1 MNMYN
6 YSYSGRYMS
15 SASGIYQAGTK
26 DCAEKRITMNNQ
38 EMMELTTVDKS
49 VLKNSLK
56 SVQDQAPLTR
66 IYISNMMLRGVF
78 VIAMVMVFLQDLQ
91 KYLMYVVMRMF
102 MVERYLS
109 MDSYIFR
116 DIMSRILLKA
126 LQEIDSVLK
135 KQLTFFYLVIFLQR
149 NSLTVS
155 LEYLLIYRNFQVHL
169 SEM

>member
-1 MNMYN
+1 MIKVN
-6 YSYSGRYMS
+6 
-15 SASGIYQAGTK
+15 
-26 DCAEKRITMNNQ
+26 
-38 EMMELTTVDKS
+38 
-49 VLKNSLK
+49 LKNSLK

-91 KYLMYVVMRMF
+91 KFLMYVVMRMF

>member
-1 MNMYN
+1 
-6 YSYSGRYMS
+6 MS

-49 VLKNSLK
+49 EFEELVKECTRSGSIDQNLYIEYDVKRGLRDSNGNGVLTG
-56 SVQDQAPLTR
+56 LTE
-66 IYISNMMLRGVF
+66 ISDVCGNENVHGRKIPV
-78 VIAMVMVFLQDLQ
+78 D
-91 KYLMYVVMRMF
+91 
-102 MVERYLS
+102 
-109 MDSYIFR
+109 
-116 DIMSRILLKA
+116 
-126 LQEIDSVLK
+126 DSVLK

>member
-1 MNMYN
+1 
-6 YSYSGRYMS
+6 
-15 SASGIYQAGTK
+15 
-26 DCAEKRITMNNQ
+26 MNNQ

-49 VLKNSLK
+49 EFEELVKECTRSG
-56 SVQDQAPLTR
+56 SIDQNL
-66 IYISNMMLRGVF
+66 YIEYDVKRGLRDSK
-78 VIAMVMVFLQDLQ
+78 FLQDLQ
-91 KYLMYVVMRMF
+91 KFLMYVVMRMF

>member
-6 YSYSGRYMS
+6 YSGRYMS

-49 VLKNSLK
+49 EFEELVKECTRSG
-56 SVQDQAPLTR
+56 SIDQNL
-66 IYISNMMLRGVF
+66 YIEYDVKRG
-78 VIAMVMVFLQDLQ
+78 L
-91 KYLMYVVMRMF
+91 
-102 MVERYLS
+102 
-109 MDSYIFR
+109 IFS

>member
-38 EMMELTTVDKS
+38 EMMELTTVDK
-49 VLKNSLK
+49 NSLK

-91 KYLMYVVMRMF
+91 KFLMYVVMRMF

>member
-1 MNMYN
+1 MN
-6 YSYSGRYMS
+6 
-15 SASGIYQAGTK
+15 
-26 DCAEKRITMNNQ
+26 
-38 EMMELTTVDKS
+38 
-49 VLKNSLK
+49 LKNSLK

-66 IYISNMMLRGVF
+66 IYKSNMMLRGVF

-91 KYLMYVVMRMF
+91 KYLMYAVMRMF

>member
-1 MNMYN
+1 MIKVN
-6 YSYSGRYMS
+6 
-15 SASGIYQAGTK
+15 
-26 DCAEKRITMNNQ
+26 
-38 EMMELTTVDKS
+38 
-49 VLKNSLK
+49 LKNSLK
-56 SVQDQAPLTR
+56 SEQDQAPLTR

-91 KYLMYVVMRMF
+91 KFLMYVVMRMF

-135 KQLTFFYLVIFLQR
+135 KQLTFFYSVIFLQR

>member
-1 MNMYN
+1 
-6 YSYSGRYMS
+6 
-15 SASGIYQAGTK
+15 
-26 DCAEKRITMNNQ
+26 
-38 EMMELTTVDKS
+38 
-49 VLKNSLK
+49 
-56 SVQDQAPLTR
+56 
-66 IYISNMMLRGVF
+66 MMLRGVF

-91 KYLMYVVMRMF
+91 KFLMYVVMRMF

>member
-49 VLKNSLK
+49 ELKNSLK

-78 VIAMVMVFLQDLQ
+78 VIVMVMVFLQDLQ

>member
-49 VLKNSLK
+49 EFEELVKECTRSG
-56 SVQDQAPLTR
+56 SIDQNL
-66 IYISNMMLRGVF
+66 YIEYDVKRGLRDSK
-78 VIAMVMVFLQDLQ
+78 FLQDLQ
-91 KYLMYVVMRMF
+91 KFLMYVVMRMF

>member
-1 MNMYN
+1 MYN
-6 YSYSGRYMS
+6 YSYSGTYMS

-49 VLKNSLK
+49 EFEELVKECTRSG
-56 SVQDQAPLTR
+56 SIDR

-91 KYLMYVVMRMF
+91 KFLMYVVMRMF

>member
-1 MNMYN
+1 MIKVN
-6 YSYSGRYMS
+6 
-15 SASGIYQAGTK
+15 
-26 DCAEKRITMNNQ
+26 
-38 EMMELTTVDKS
+38 
-49 VLKNSLK
+49 LKNSLK

-91 KYLMYVVMRMF
+91 KYLMYAVMRMF

>member
-1 MNMYN
+1 MIKVN
-6 YSYSGRYMS
+6 
-15 SASGIYQAGTK
+15 
-26 DCAEKRITMNNQ
+26 
-38 EMMELTTVDKS
+38 
-49 VLKNSLK
+49 LKNSLK

-91 KYLMYVVMRMF
+91 KFLMYVVMRMF

-135 KQLTFFYLVIFLQR
+135 KQLIFFYLVIFLQR

>member
-1 MNMYN
+1 MEIRNW
-6 YSYSGRYMS
+6 SACVISDKVAS
-15 SASGIYQAGTK
+15 SCAS
-26 DCAEKRITMNNQ
+26 E
-38 EMMELTTVDKS
+38 VS
-49 VLKNSLK
+49 
-56 SVQDQAPLTR
+56 
-66 IYISNMMLRGVF
+66 LRGVF

-91 KYLMYVVMRMF
+91 KFLMYVVMRMF

>member
-1 MNMYN
+1 MIKVN
-6 YSYSGRYMS
+6 
-15 SASGIYQAGTK
+15 
-26 DCAEKRITMNNQ
+26 
-38 EMMELTTVDKS
+38 
-49 VLKNSLK
+49 LKNSLK

>member
-38 EMMELTTVDKS
+38 EMMELTTVDK
-49 VLKNSLK
+49 VNLKNSLK

-91 KYLMYVVMRMF
+91 KFLMYVVMRMF

>member
-49 VLKNSLK
+49 EFEELVKECTRSGSIDQNLYIEYDVKRGLRDSNGNGVLTGLTEISDVCGNENVHGRKIPVDGQLYFQGYN
-56 SVQDQAPLTR
+56 VQDIIKGSTR
-66 IYISNMMLRGVF
+66 
-78 VIAMVMVFLQDLQ
+78 DT
-91 KYLMYVVMRMF
+91 
-102 MVERYLS
+102 
-109 MDSYIFR
+109 
-116 DIMSRILLKA
+116 
-126 LQEIDSVLK
+126 VLK
-135 KQLTFFYLVIFLQR
+135 KQLIFFYLVIFLQR

>member
-1 MNMYN
+1 MIKVN
-6 YSYSGRYMS
+6 
-15 SASGIYQAGTK
+15 
-26 DCAEKRITMNNQ
+26 
-38 EMMELTTVDKS
+38 
-49 VLKNSLK
+49 LKNSLK

-78 VIAMVMVFLQDLQ
+78 VIVMVMVFLQDLQ

>member
-49 VLKNSLK
+49 EFEELVKECTRSGSIDQNLYIEYDVKRGLRDSNGNGVLTG
-56 SVQDQAPLTR
+56 LTE
-66 IYISNMMLRGVF
+66 ISDVCGNENVHGRKIPVDGQLYFQG
-78 VIAMVMVFLQDLQ
+78 
-91 KYLMYVVMRMF
+91 Y
-102 MVERYLS
+102 
-109 MDSYIFR
+109 
-116 DIMSRILLKA
+116 MSRILLKA

-149 NSLTVS
+149 DSLTVS

>member
-1 MNMYN
+1 MI
-6 YSYSGRYMS
+6 SY
-15 SASGIYQAGTK
+15 
-26 DCAEKRITMNNQ
+26 RIIQRLIKVN
-38 EMMELTTVDKS
+38 
-49 VLKNSLK
+49 LKNSLK

-78 VIAMVMVFLQDLQ
+78 VIVMVMVFLQDLQ

>member
-1 MNMYN
+1 MYN

-49 VLKNSLK
+49 EFEEL
-56 SVQDQAPLTR
+56 A
-66 IYISNMMLRGVF
+66 
-78 VIAMVMVFLQDLQ
+78 
-91 KYLMYVVMRMF
+91 VMRMF